1 MNPTFTTPVTIA
13 PLQEPLGYHQQW
25 FALGSC
31 FSEHMGRRLH
41 HAGFRVGINP
51 FGVLFNPLSISRSIT
66 RLLHARSVM
75 EEELFF
81 YGSVWN
87 HFQFSNLH
95 SGIDKE
101 QTLNHMNERIA
112 NASGLLQTAGV
123 LLLTFGTSWIY
134 EHKETKELVANCH
147 KLPGAQFIRRRLT
160 VDEIVNEY
168 AQVLPGLPKALKVI
182 FTVSPVRH
190 WKDGAHENTLSKSVL
205 HLAIDEL
212 QRVFPSTG
220 YFPAY
225 ELVIDELRD
234 YRFFNDD
241 MVHPSD
247 LAVDYV
253 WQQFINYGFTTDT
266 RTIIRE
272 VEHFRRMEQHRSLHP
287 DSDENQAF
295 IRKTELQKE
304 VLLKRYPYL
313 KL

>member
-1 MNPTFTTPVTIA
+1 
-13 PLQEPLGYHQQW
+13 
-25 FALGSC
+25 
-31 FSEHMGRRLH
+31 
-41 HAGFRVGINP
+41 
-51 FGVLFNPLSISRSIT
+51 
-66 RLLHARSVM
+66 
-75 EEELFF
+75 
-81 YGSVWN
+81 
-87 HFQFSNLH
+87 
-95 SGIDKE
+95 
-101 QTLNHMNERIA
+101 MNERIA